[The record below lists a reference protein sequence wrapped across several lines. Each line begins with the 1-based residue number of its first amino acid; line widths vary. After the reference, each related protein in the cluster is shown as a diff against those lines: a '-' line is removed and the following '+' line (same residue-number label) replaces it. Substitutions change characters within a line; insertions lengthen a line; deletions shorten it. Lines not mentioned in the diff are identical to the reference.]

1 MADIRDRDIR
11 ARGSFDP
18 RFDRVRPA
26 AKKAQDAAKS
36 QEKQGGNTK
45 SNPLSQQEGPEV
57 YRYPREALSDT
68 TDALFIS
75 IFEQIRTSDVFGI
88 GDPIKS
94 GENIDL
100 TKVGGIQNYTD
111 YFLLLLFHYL

>member
-1 MADIRDRDIR
+1 MADIRDRNIN
-11 ARGSFDP
+11 ARGSYDP

-75 IFEQIRTSDVFGI
+75 IFDQIRTSEMFGI
-88 GDPIKS
+88 KNTVKTLIVPEGSKNE
-94 GENIDL
+94 GKTKIDKIIAS
-100 TKVGGIQNYTD
+100 TCY
-111 YFLLLLFHYL
+111 

>member
-11 ARGSFDP
+11 ARASYDP
-18 RFDRVRPA
+18 RFDRVRPS

-36 QEKQGGNTK
+36 KEKQGGDTK
-45 SNPLSQQEGPEV
+45 SSPTKPDTGPEV

-75 IFEQIRTSDVFGI
+75 IYDQFRGPFS
-88 GDPIKS
+88 
-94 GENIDL
+94 
-100 TKVGGIQNYTD
+100 TKNCK
-111 YFLLLLFHYL
+111 